1 MVCLNGKQIIQASS
15 KLHILFVKERVTR
28 RTLLYASVT
37 SGNDNDAD
45 GSLRQPEEPVSQMV
59 SNEQMSVC
67 LIIFLSLSSALTSI
81 WRTRSLVTPKDF
93 PIDSS
98 VWGSS
103 PPKPNPGLT
112 LGLSLFV
119 GIS

>member
-15 KLHILFVKERVTR
+15 KLHMLLVKKRVTR
-28 RTLLYASVT
+28 RTLLYAAVT

-45 GSLRQPEEPVSQMV
+45 GSLRQPEQPVSQMV

-103 PPKPNPGLT
+103 PSQPN
-112 LGLSLFV
+112 LSLSMFLRFV
-119 GIS
+119 S